1 MVINIDE
8 EVYFKSEAGHRWYLL
23 RMRQTLFLAMRNQK
37 KLMSLSPSIV
47 ISRLSITLCST
58 HAYVG
63 GVTDLRT

>member
-8 EVYFKSEAGHRWYLL
+8 EVYFKSEAG
-23 RMRQTLFLAMRNQK
+23 Q
-37 KLMSLSPSIV
+37 LMVSPADETDTVPCDAQSEEIDV
-47 ISRLSITLCST
+47 AIAIDRYQQIIDHPMQP